1 MRMRKKLRKTWIST
15 EKVKKKIKELKPHGA
30 AGPDGIR
37 PRLLQECVEELAPV
51 LAMIGRKSLD
61 SGIVPEEWKKANVVP
76 IFKKGK
82 KSSPANYRPVSL
94 TSVCCKIV
102 ESIIKDDL
110 LQHLNS
116 NKLIRTSQHG
126 FIKNRSC
133 TTNLLEFLES
143 VTKEV
148 DSGRS
153 VDVVYRTLPRRLTR
167 SPQRGCSKN

>member
-1 MRMRKKLRKTWIST
+1 MRMRMKLRKTWIST

-110 LQHLNS
+110 LQHLKS
-116 NKLIRTSQHG
+116 NKLIRSSQHG
-126 FIKNRSC
+126 FTKNRSC
-133 TTNLLEFLES
+133 TTHLLEFLES
-143 VTKEV
+143 VTGEV

-153 VDVVYRTLPRRLTR
+153 VDVVYLDFAKAFDQGPH
-167 SPQRGCSKN
+167 GEAA